1 MAPNKALVLKQA
13 PDGFPV
19 PGTDLVIERTET
31 DLNAPPPPGG
41 LILKTNYVSYDPF
54 LRGKMRPPN
63 PGSYVT
69 GFKHNEPINNNSI
82 STVHSSDNP
91 RFKKGDVVIGDS
103 KFQEYVAVAKER
115 ADKDQTVGGFSLLEN
130 PLGLDPKIFLGA
142 LGMSGLT
149 AYSSFYEIGKPKKGE
164 TIFVSAASGAVG
176 QIVGQLA
183 KREGLKVI
191 GSVGS
196 DEKLKFI
203 TEELGF
209 DAGFNYKA
217 EKPGDALKRLLKEV
231 DSSSL
236 DIYYDN
242 VGGEQLD
249 AAIPLMTVGGRIGIY
264 YPSVCVTTQLTLSS
278 MLWLGFPV
286 IEEARRNTF
295 DSQHASSRCQAIDDQ
310 RISRLRQRIWSK
322 VLGRASKE
330 CSAVDQGR

>member
-13 PDGFPV
+13 PNGFPV
-19 PGTDLVIERTET
+19 PGTDLVIETTEF
-31 DLNAPPPPGG
+31 DLDAPPPTGG

-54 LRGKMRPPN
+54 MRGKMKPPN
-63 PGSYVT
+63 PGSYVA
-69 GFKHNEPINNNSI
+69 GFKYDEPLNNNSI
-82 STVHSSDNP
+82 STVYASDNP
-91 RFKKGDVVIGDS
+91 RFQKGDVVIGDS
-103 KFQEYVAVAKER
+103 KFQEYVTVTKEK
-115 ADKDQTVGGFSLLEN
+115 ADNDGGGLRLLEN

-149 AYSSFYEIGKPKKGE
+149 AYSSFYEIGKPQKGD

-203 TEELGF
+203 KEQLGF
-209 DAGFNYKA
+209 DAGFNYKK
-217 EKPGDALKRLLKEV
+217 EKPEDALKRLLKEI
-231 DSSSL
+231 DSPSL

-249 AAIPLMTVGGRIGIY
+249 AAIALMSVGGRIGMD
-264 YPSVCVTTQLTLSS
+264 LSS
-278 MLWLGFPV
+278 FLL
-286 IEEARRNTF
+286 A
-295 DSQHASSRCQAIDDQ
+295 
-310 RISRLRQRIWSK
+310 
-322 VLGRASKE
+322 
-330 CSAVDQGR
+330 